1 MGKLISKWK
10 RFIPYLLSI
19 FSFIVELIVI
29 DIFEIIMH
37 LMKDVICKKIENIQN
52 AIFVHYIIKRVKIVS
67 NNINLNFEYSYIIIL

>member
-1 MGKLISKWK
+1 MGKLIFKWK

-37 LMKDVICKKIENIQN
+37 LKDVICKKIENIQN

>member
-37 LMKDVICKKIENIQN
+37 LKDVICKKIENIQN